1 MLKKA
6 DRIFPVRKGK
16 WEEEGQTVVLFRKK
30 SKYKIL
36 RKLWGEY
43 FRIHLDEIGSYTW
56 RLCDGNLSVLQ
67 ISERLEEKFGIEDA
81 RNRTETFLLSLYRG
95 GFLEFKIVEE
105 K

>member
-1 MLKKA
+1 MQERA
-6 DRIFPVRKGK
+6 DRIFPVRKGQ
-16 WEEEGQTVVLFRKK
+16 WEEEGQSIILLRKK

-56 RLCDGNLSVLQ
+56 KLCDGSLSLLQ
-67 ISERLEEKFGIEDA
+67 IAEKLEEEFGIEDA
-81 RNRTETFLLSLYRG
+81 LKRTETFLLSLYRG
-95 GFLEFKIVEE
+95 GFLDFKMEE